1 MSMAASV
8 ESRVPFLDHPLVEHA
23 ASIPDS
29 LKLRGWQTKRVLR
42 RAIRDLLPAEI
53 LSRRKMGFP
62 VPIARWFRGSHASWI
77 RELVLSE
84 RAARRGL
91 FEPSVV
97 RRLVEEHQAGA
108 SNHADRLWLL
118 AGLEIWQRVFLD
130 GESLRSLNE
139 RPSIRW
145 AA

>member
-1 MSMAASV
+1 
-8 ESRVPFLDHPLVEHA
+8 VPFLDHPLVEHA

-62 VPIARWFRGSHASWI
+62 VPIATWFRGSHAGWI

-84 RAARRGL
+84 RTARRGL

-97 RRLVEEHQAGA
+97 RRMVEEHQAGV

-130 GESLRSLNE
+130 GESLGSLDE
-139 RPSIRW
+139 RASVRW